1 MLNEELEE
9 NTKSF
14 FIHTNFQEIMG
25 EHVGSL
31 DAILTHYVGGAGLY
45 QWLNTFAMALIYYI
59 SVCPLFLTVFTAYEP
74 EHRCYVP
81 NCDEFY
87 NQNTKVTKDIFNH
100 SWLEFSLPPESY
112 SSNYLA
118 DENLFDGCKMFD
130 YNLITTSI
138 EEGKS
143 IDYEDRA
150 WREFQNSF

>member
-1 MLNEELEE
+1 MKKKRVKRGIIQKKN
-9 NTKSF
+9 
-14 FIHTNFQEIMG
+14 TNFQEIMG

-100 SWLEFSLPPESY
+100 SWLEFALPPESY

-130 YNLITTSI
+130 YNLITTTTKSV
-138 EEGKS
+138 EKGKS
-143 IDYEDRA
+143 YI
-150 WREFQNSF
+150 NLNK

>member
-1 MLNEELEE
+1 MKKKRVKRGIIQKKN
-9 NTKSF
+9 
-14 FIHTNFQEIMG
+14 TNFQEIMG

-100 SWLEFSLPPESY
+100 SWLEFALPPESY

-130 YNLITTSI
+130 YNLISATSV
-138 EEGKS
+138 EKGES
-143 IDYEDRA
+143 NYL
-150 WREFQNSF
+150 FS

>member
-1 MLNEELEE
+1 MKKKRVKRGIIQKKN
-9 NTKSF
+9 
-14 FIHTNFQEIMG
+14 TNFQEIMG

-100 SWLEFSLPPESY
+100 SWLEFALPPESY

-130 YNLITTSI
+130 YNLITTTTKSV
-138 EEGKS
+138 EKGKS
-143 IDYEDRA
+143 YTNLNHVNEG
-150 WREFQNSF
+150 QK